1 MDEEQAW
8 QSRSESLRLGL
19 FPRASEGSLR
29 VSAEVELGQSWACG
43 DRGSGCDQMKE
54 TAGSH
59 TTVPSFEPYK
69 NAGFLESP
77 VHPDLG
83 PIPAQKL
90 KQRAKQK
97 QRDSAQTA
105 LRREA
110 GPPRSFRHDK
120 EEVGDKGTGAFSG
133 KNKTRSTFI
142 THTTGPAEN
151 REALPPAS
159 LESNKLPPVG

>member
-19 FPRASEGSLR
+19 FPRASKGQALR
-29 VSAEVELGQSWACG
+29 ASAEVDQGQSWACG
-43 DRGSGCDQMKE
+43 DRGSGCDRMKE
-54 TAGSH
+54 TEGSH
-59 TTVPSFEPYK
+59 TTVPLFESYK

-97 QRDSAQTA
+97 ERNSTQTA
-105 LRREA
+105 L
-110 GPPRSFRHDK
+110 G
-120 EEVGDKGTGAFSG
+120 
-133 KNKTRSTFI
+133 
-142 THTTGPAEN
+142 
-151 REALPPAS
+151 
-159 LESNKLPPVG
+159 